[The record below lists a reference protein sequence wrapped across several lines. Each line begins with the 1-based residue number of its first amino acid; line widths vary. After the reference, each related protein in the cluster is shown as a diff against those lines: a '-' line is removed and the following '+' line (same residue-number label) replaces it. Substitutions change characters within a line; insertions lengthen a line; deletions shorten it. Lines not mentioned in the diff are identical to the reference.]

1 MLPINPV
8 FNPNSRPM
16 NPTWVAEAVETAT
29 QIIETLKKATA
40 ATAPRPEISPELW
53 FAQGT
58 EGARSSLGEVGE
70 GVSPEDGGA
79 REEAPG
85 SQGGEAVN
93 KGPDNNEEEEEED
106 ERALALQA
114 RAQYRREAMSAIY
127 TAFDALNASETAD
140 GEIDLQEFM
149 LVGKVAFLPRRPL

>member
-1 MLPINPV
+1 MRGPRRLYRARV
-8 FNPNSRPM
+8 
-16 NPTWVAEAVETAT
+16 
-29 QIIETLKKATA
+29 ATA
-40 ATAPRPEISPELW
+40 APWQSECRN
-53 FAQGT
+53 
-58 EGARSSLGEVGE
+58 EG
-70 GVSPEDGGA
+70 GGA
-79 REEAPG
+79 REEALG

-93 KGPDNNEEEEEED
+93 KGPDNKEEEEEED
-106 ERALALQA
+106 EEDLALQV

>member
-1 MLPINPV
+1 
-8 FNPNSRPM
+8 M

-40 ATAPRPEISPELW
+40 ATVPRPEISPELW

-79 REEAPG
+79 REEALG

-93 KGPDNNEEEEEED
+93 KGPDNNKEEEEEED
-106 ERALALQA
+106 ELQA